1 MADVERQWTGAVP
14 TPATVVRRRGDS
26 RYWLGQAAL
35 WAFILVGLVI
45 MVVPGVW
52 MVLSS
57 VKTRAEITAVP
68 FTLLPQALQ
77 WENYARA
84 LEQMR
89 FGRVFTNSLIV
100 TASVTVISV
109 ATSVWGGY
117 TFGKLRW
124 PGRDQVFLL
133 LLATLMI
140 PGFLTLIPRY
150 VLTSK
155 LGMINSY
162 QGMIVPFMLSVFGIF
177 LTKQFLLGIPD
188 ELLDA
193 AKIDGAS
200 ALGIFWWIIVPLCKP
215 IMAVLAIF
223 TFEYVWDDLLWGIL
237 ILTNRDMWTLPV
249 AIAGLRH
256 QFGAFVELQ
265 MAGATMAVLPVLL
278 VFIVLQKYIIRG
290 VALSGLKG

>member
-1 MADVERQWTGAVP
+1 MANVERQWTSAVP
-14 TPATVVRRRGDS
+14 APATAAQRPAATRF
-26 RYWLGQAAL
+26 LLAQAGL
-35 WAFILVGLVI
+35 WAFILLGLVI

-57 VKTRAEITAVP
+57 FKTRAEITAVP
-68 FTLLPQALQ
+68 LTLLPEAWRL
-77 WENYARA
+77 ENYERA
-84 LEQMR
+84 LDQMR
-89 FGRVFTNSLIV
+89 FGRVFTNSLII
-100 TASVTVISV
+100 TISVTIISV

-124 PGRDQVFLL
+124 PGRDKVFLIL
-133 LLATLMI
+133 LSTMMI

-155 LGMINSY
+155 LGMINTY

-188 ELLDA
+188 ELVDA

-237 ILTNRDMWTLPV
+237 ILTQRDMWTLPV

-256 QFGAFVELQ
+256 QFGTFVELQ
-265 MAGATMAVLPVLL
+265 MAGATMAVMPVLL